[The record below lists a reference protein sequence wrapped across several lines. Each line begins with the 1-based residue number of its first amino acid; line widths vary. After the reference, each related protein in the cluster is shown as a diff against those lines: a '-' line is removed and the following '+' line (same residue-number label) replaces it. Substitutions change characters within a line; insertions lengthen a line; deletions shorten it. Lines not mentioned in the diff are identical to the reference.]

1 MKKIIRYLSVGLLAG
16 LATLACLMLGE
27 IHLTIPQVLTG
38 ILGIG
43 DQVTTLVIWQMRF
56 PYVLAALICG
66 STLAVSG
73 LLLQQLTQNPLVDS
87 SILGVNAGA
96 SLGAVI
102 LISLS
107 AHFKT
112 LSVQTWLPLAA
123 ILGACCAFAL
133 VQQASSQHDRLR
145 LLLRGVALTALLNG
159 VILLLQLNMNA
170 FDFERVLTWLT
181 GSFWNVDGTF
191 LTGYGIATLILL
203 ISTWWW
209 RRDFNMLNLGD
220 DMAQATGVDLKR
232 TKFRLLALAIG
243 LAAVAVAVGGAI
255 ALIGLMSPNIAKR
268 LVGSR
273 FTPRFFMSI
282 LVGWALMLASLAVA
296 NNLFLP
302 ATLPVGLVV
311 AVITMPYFLILLF
324 QKSEV

>member
-66 STLAVSG
+66 SALAVSG

-232 TKFRLLALAIG
+232 TKFRLLTLAIG

>member
-66 STLAVSG
+66 SALAVSG
-73 LLLQQLTQNPLVDS
+73 LLLQQLTQNALVDS

-232 TKFRLLALAIG
+232 TKFRLLTLAIG
-243 LAAVAVAVGGAI
+243 LAAVAVAVGGPI

>member
-1 MKKIIRYLSVGLLAG
+1 MKKFSRYLSVGLLVVFAI
-16 LATLACLMLGE
+16 LACLMFGD
-27 IHLTIPQVLTG
+27 IHLTLLQVLAALFG
-38 ILGIG
+38 QG
-43 DQVTTLVIWQMRF
+43 DHVATLVIWQMRL
-56 PYVLAALICG
+56 PYVFAALICG
-66 STLAVSG
+66 SALAVSG

-107 AHFKT
+107 AHFKA

-123 ILGACCAFAL
+123 ILGAGCAFAL
-133 VQQASSQHDRLR
+133 VQQASAQSDRLR

-191 LTGYGIATLILL
+191 LTGYGIAALLLL
-203 ISTWWW
+203 IGAWWW
-209 RRDFNMLNLGD
+209 RGDFNMLNLGD

-232 TKFRLLALAIG
+232 TKFRLMALAIG

-273 FTPRFFMSI
+273 FTPRFFMTI
-282 LVGWALMLASLAVA
+282 LVGWTLMLASNAVA

-311 AVITMPYFLILLF
+311 SVITMPYFLSLLF

>member
-66 STLAVSG
+66 SALAVSG

-220 DMAQATGVDLKR
+220 DMVQATGVDFKR

>member
-66 STLAVSG
+66 SALAVSG

>member
-66 STLAVSG
+66 SALAVSG

-232 TKFRLLALAIG
+232 TKFRLLTLAIG
-243 LAAVAVAVGGAI
+243 LAAVAVAVGGPI

>member
-232 TKFRLLALAIG
+232 TKFRLLTLAIG

>member
-1 MKKIIRYLSVGLLAG
+1 MKTFTRYLIVIALALLA
-16 LATLACLMLGE
+16 TFACLMFGD
-27 IHLTIPQVLTG
+27 IHLSLSQVLNALFG
-38 ILGIG
+38 LG
-43 DQVTTLVIWQMRF
+43 DHVSTLVIWQMRL
-56 PYVLAALICG
+56 PYVFAALICG
-66 STLAVSG
+66 SALAVSG

-96 SLGAVI
+96 SLGAVL
-102 LISLS
+102 LIALS
-107 AHFKT
+107 ARYKA

-123 ILGACCAFAL
+123 ILGAGCALVL
-133 VQQASSQHDRLR
+133 VQQTNAQHDRLR

-159 VILLLQLNMNA
+159 VILMLQLNMNS

-181 GSFWNVDGTF
+181 GSFWNVDGKF
-191 LTGYGIATLILL
+191 LAGYGLAAVVLL
-203 ISTWWW
+203 LLVWWF
-209 RRDFNMLNLGD
+209 RADFNMLNLGD
-220 DMAQATGVDLKR
+220 DMAQAAGVNINR
-232 TKFRLLALAIG
+232 TKRLLMSLAIA

-268 LVGSR
+268 LVGSQFTTR
-273 FTPRFFMSI
+273 FAMSI
-282 LVGWALMLASLAVA
+282 LVGCTLMLASNTVA

-311 AVITMPYFLILLF
+311 AVITMPYFLMLLF

>member
-220 DMAQATGVDLKR
+220 DMVQATGVDFKR

-282 LVGWALMLASLAVA
+282 LVRWALMLASLAVA

>member
-1 MKKIIRYLSVGLLAG
+1 M
-16 LATLACLMLGE
+16 
-27 IHLTIPQVLTG
+27 
-38 ILGIG
+38 
-43 DQVTTLVIWQMRF
+43 
-56 PYVLAALICG
+56 
-66 STLAVSG
+66 
-73 LLLQQLTQNPLVDS
+73 
-87 SILGVNAGA
+87 NAGA

-107 AHFKT
+107 AHFKA

-123 ILGACCAFAL
+123 ILGAGCAFAL
-133 VQQASSQHDRLR
+133 VQQASAQSDRLR

-191 LTGYGIATLILL
+191 LTGYGIAALLLL
-203 ISTWWW
+203 IGAWWW
-209 RRDFNMLNLGD
+209 RGDFNMLNLGD

-232 TKFRLLALAIG
+232 TKFRLMALAIG

-273 FTPRFFMSI
+273 FTPRFFMTI
-282 LVGWALMLASLAVA
+282 LVGWTLMLASNAVA

-311 AVITMPYFLILLF
+311 SVITMPYFLSLLF

>member
-220 DMAQATGVDLKR
+220 DMVQATGVDFKR